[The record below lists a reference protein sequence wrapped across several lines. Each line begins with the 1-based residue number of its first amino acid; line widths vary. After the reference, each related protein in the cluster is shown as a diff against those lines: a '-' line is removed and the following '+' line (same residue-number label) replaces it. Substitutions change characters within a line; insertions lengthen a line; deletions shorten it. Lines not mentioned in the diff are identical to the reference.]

1 MLIVRCLEL
10 LQHKIKI
17 PTEMK
22 QNLMILHSYILVK
35 VGHVRV
41 VLMNRTLDKRVAQAP
56 WVGSLCMS
64 PLKPSLHGVAF
75 HVRVPAVDISFASG
89 VFLRVLRFPPSLKS
103 TQIGQSR
110 ATN

>member
-1 MLIVRCLEL
+1 MTFIAMLIVRCLEL

-41 VLMNRTLDKRVAQAP
+41 VLMNRTRDKRVALA
-56 WVGSLCMS
+56 VGSLCLS
-64 PLKPSLHGVAF
+64 PLKLILHGVAF
-75 HVRVPAVDISFASG
+75 HVKEFPQLISPLLRGFFSEYSG
-89 VFLRVLRFPPSLKS
+89 FLPL
-103 TQIGQSR
+103 
-110 ATN
+110 